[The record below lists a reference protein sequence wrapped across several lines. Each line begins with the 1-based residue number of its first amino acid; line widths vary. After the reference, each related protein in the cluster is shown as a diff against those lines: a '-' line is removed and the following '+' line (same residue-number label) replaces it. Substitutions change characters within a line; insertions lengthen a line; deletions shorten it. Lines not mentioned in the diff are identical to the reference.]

1 MKIQFVKWDNLNSI
15 KKNLTI
21 NAEKF
26 AESSNDWLQKE
37 YGDNL
42 FVDTKYNIP
51 KIELNMSQ
59 PVETAYL
66 TDVDNVQEFYG
77 KLRTVGLTASEA
89 SDERLWAGM
98 CLGEF
103 WAYTQYRWNIKRN
116 PLPKQVE
123 QHYFFGAG
131 PRRSLSRN
139 ALARLWWIG
148 HLTYDETRSDPFELT
163 RFVCEKADNIMHI
176 IERNISNSRTITH
189 ASVSAMLKAR
199 NEGFDINTDVVGE
212 LAKYLNVLGGT
223 YILDCLPF
231 EKIYDKTLA
240 KARAIAKKV

>member
-1 MKIQFVKWDNLNSI
+1 MKIQFVKWDDLISI
-15 KKNLTI
+15 KSNLTE
-21 NAEKF
+21 NAKSF
-26 AESSNDWLQKE
+26 AESSNDWLKKDYQ
-37 YGDNL
+37 DNL
-42 FVDTKYNIP
+42 FVDTKYDLP

-77 KLRTVGLTASEA
+77 KLRAVGLTDSDAA
-89 SDERLWAGM
+89 DERLWAGL

-103 WAYTQYRWNIKRN
+103 WTYTQYRWDIKRN
-116 PLPKQVE
+116 STPNQVL
-123 QHYFFGAG
+123 QHYFFGAS

-176 IERNISNSRTITH
+176 IERNTSNSRMITR
-189 ASVSAMLKAR
+189 AFVSAMIKAR
-199 NEGFDINTDVVGE
+199 NEGFDINTDVVGA

-223 YILDCLPF
+223 YILDCLPP
-231 EKIYDKTLA
+231 EKIHDKTLA
-240 KARAIAKKV
+240 KAREIAKKV